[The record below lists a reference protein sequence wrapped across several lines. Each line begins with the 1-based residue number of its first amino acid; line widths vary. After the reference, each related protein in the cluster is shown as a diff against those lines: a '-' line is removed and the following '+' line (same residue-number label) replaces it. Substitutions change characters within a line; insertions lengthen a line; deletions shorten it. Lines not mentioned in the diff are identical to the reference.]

1 MVQTTLQATRECSN
15 GLVTT
20 SCHLTDR
27 CCADRPS
34 TTSTSSPVRYF
45 DASSICRAV
54 RLANPE
60 NITVAVNQ
68 PGVHLIDTS
77 ESKGVEQITEKG
89 LLHEGVEYEVD
100 CIM

>member
-1 MVQTTLQATRECSN
+1 MEVLASPSIP
-15 GLVTT
+15 G
-20 SCHLTDR
+20 SFHLAR
-27 CCADRPS
+27 L
-34 TTSTSSPVRYF
+34 F
-45 DASSICRAV
+45 

-60 NITVAVNQ
+60 SITVAVNQ